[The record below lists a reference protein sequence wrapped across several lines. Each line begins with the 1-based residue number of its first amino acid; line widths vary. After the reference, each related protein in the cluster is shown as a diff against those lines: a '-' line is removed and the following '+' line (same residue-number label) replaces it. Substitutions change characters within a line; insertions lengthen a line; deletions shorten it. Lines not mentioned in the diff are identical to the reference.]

1 MKQQLNVA
9 LLVADTPIPKVLEN
23 YGDYYVQFTKLL
35 NDSINFENKNEHYLI
50 NLKKFDV
57 VNEMNYPSD
66 KELKEDIDAIII
78 TGSSFSVYE
87 DVPWIHK
94 LDNFISLIYNNYRKV
109 KLVGICFGHQIIAK
123 ALAGKHIFKT
133 NKKVLRLQEMH
144 QDHVTKMP
152 SNFINWG
159 STYVSQI
166 QGMFKEGHVLT
177 VQAHPEFVSGE
188 VKEIIK
194 NRLEKK
200 IYTKEF
206 ADQKIKDADLEVDN
220 IWLGMKIIE
229 FMYGK

>member
-1 MKQQLNVA
+1 
-9 LLVADTPIPKVLEN
+9 
-23 YGDYYVQFTKLL
+23 
-35 NDSINFENKNEHYLI
+35 
-50 NLKKFDV
+50 KFDV
-57 VNEMNYPSD
+57 VNEKDYPND
-66 KELKEDIDAIII
+66 KELIEDIDVIII

-229 FMYGK
+229 FMYDEIQRW